1 MAGTK
6 VKWTDSQIQAIET
19 TDADVLV
26 TASAGTGKT
35 AVLSERCAQLLADT
49 KLANASEIV
58 VLTFTEAAAE
68 EMLSRI
74 AETLRKKFLQS
85 RDTAIRHQLLLLDAA
100 HISTIH
106 AFCKRII
113 TENFHTGG
121 VDPEFRIIDEDERAL
136 LKSQI
141 LDEVIEQA
149 WADDALSQ
157 GLDKLLY
164 RRNIQSTGKN
174 FLKTIIEASTFLDS
188 VASADDFFERA
199 QILAEAASLSVN
211 ALAKKQ
217 QQIILEKLQQCKS
230 QIEYSMVLDA
240 KATEGGHWAG
250 LLVDGLLGPIN
261 KCIGAIEEGDFETCA
276 KVIREFSWKRFTVK
290 PKHLSKDQADAIKA
304 PAAKAKDAI
313 KGLKDLA
320 IVCERYDEVVGVSA
334 GLQTKVLIELVKRF
348 DRKYRDAK
356 KGFNCLDFADLEHKA
371 LKLLN
376 ENAAVAQS
384 LQRKF
389 KYIFV
394 DEYQDINAV
403 QQAILNKIQRGD
415 NTFVVG
421 DAKQSI
427 YAFRQAKPGIF
438 LDRLKTADG
447 GTGAPLRVDLSDN
460 FRSRKPVLDFMNMVF
475 AKIMT
480 EGLSSIEYDQRSYLK
495 AGFEYEPAEKDAKFV
510 EMYILDEEVSE
521 KTEDNEKNIRFKG
534 QVSAGQRQASFIA
547 KRIKR
552 MVGEAEFKIYDKD
565 ADVYRPVEHRDI
577 VILMRSPSNRAAE
590 YVEVFELAG
599 IPVSSQNCSG
609 YFEATEI
616 SDCLCLMK
624 VLDNPRRDI
633 ELAAVLRSPFF
644 RVTDTE
650 LAVIRKFGDSAQSKP
665 SFYDRMTLY
674 CERGNDEGLRDKLCG
689 ISEQLNMW
697 RRLVRRGSIA
707 DALWQVLR
715 DTGYL
720 SFVSALP
727 NGKQRRANLLK
738 MHDRAIQFE
747 GFAGVAA
754 NQSTS
759 LGRFVEFIEKLLAH
773 DKDWAPAEPET
784 SAQNAVRIMSVHKSK
799 GLEFPVVFLAE
810 LNNKFNKKDSTND
823 CLFDADDTFG
833 LKIVEPNLKV
843 KLSSIAHQV
852 IAEEKLKTTLAEE
865 MRVLYVAMTRARER
879 LIITASKEKDRCRKL
894 VTEAAMIEG
903 DGLRN
908 WQLRDC
914 QCHFDWILCGLSDQR
929 KLQSALDIETDGN
942 SNDSGKLF
950 NANIVSREKLDEI
963 ASSLLRR
970 ESDDIKDKRVTGGN
984 AKKALA
990 KIKESLNWR
999 YAFED
1004 LTCMSTKTSVSQ
1016 LTHREDEFATT
1027 VSADAL
1033 KRMPQAVDRQ
1043 AHGKISASQRGTATH
1058 LVIQNLDLAQA
1069 VSLETVQEVIAK
1081 LVSDG
1086 AIPEAVAA
1094 QIDVSAIERFF
1105 ASELGKQCFAQGNTV
1120 LREWPFTF
1128 GVDAKELGARTS
1140 GENVIVQGIVDMII
1154 KTPAGLVV
1162 IDFKTDNV
1170 TTTAALDRAGR
1181 YRGQMSHYVRAAGA
1195 VLGENVAGAYLYFLL
1210 PGTAVRT
1217 ENPV

>member
-1 MAGTK
+1 MAGGK
-6 VKWTDSQIQAIET
+6 VKWTYSQILAIET
-19 TDADVLV
+19 TGRDVLV

-35 AVLSERCAQLLADT
+35 AVLSERCARLLADT
-49 KLANASEIV
+49 KQASASEIV

-74 AETLRKKFLQS
+74 AETLRKKFLDS

-113 TENFHTGG
+113 TENFHTAG

-141 LDEVIEQA
+141 LDEVIEEA
-149 WADDALSQ
+149 WADEGLCQ

-164 RRNIQSTGKN
+164 RRNVQSTGKS
-174 FLKTIIEASTFLDS
+174 FLTKIIGASTFLDS

-199 QILAEAASLSVN
+199 QVLAEATSLSVN
-211 ALAKKQ
+211 ALAEKQ
-217 QQIILEKLQQCKS
+217 KRIILEKLQRCRLQV
-230 QIEYSMVLDA
+230 EYSMILDA
-240 KATEGGHWAG
+240 KATEGGHWSG
-250 LLVDGLLGPIN
+250 LLVDGLLGPID
-261 KCIGAIEEGDFETCA
+261 KCIGAIESGDFETCA

-290 PKHLSKDQADAIKA
+290 PKHLSKGEADAIKG
-304 PAAKAKDAI
+304 PAAKAKDAFV
-313 KGLKDLA
+313 GLKDLA
-320 IVCERYDEVVGVSA
+320 VVCDRYDEVVGVSA
-334 GLQTKVLIELVKRF
+334 GLQTKVMIELVKRF
-348 DRKYRDAK
+348 DRKYREAK
-356 KGFNCLDFADLEHKA
+356 KGLNCLDFADLEHKA
-371 LKLLN
+371 LRLLN
-376 ENAAVAQS
+376 ENAAVAVA

-403 QQAILNKIQRGD
+403 QQAILDKIQSGD

-421 DAKQSI
+421 DVKQSI

-438 LDRLKTADG
+438 LDRLKGAGGGADV
-447 GTGAPLRVDLSDN
+447 PLRVDLSDN
-460 FRSRKPVLDFMNMVF
+460 FRSRGQVLDFVNMVF
-475 AKIMT
+475 ARIMT
-480 EGLSSIEYDQRSYLK
+480 EGLSSLKYDERSYLK
-495 AGFEYEPAEKDAKFV
+495 AGFEYEPAEDTARFV

-521 KTEDNEKNIRFKG
+521 KTEDDDMRFKG

-547 KRIKR
+547 ERIKR
-552 MVGEAEFKIYDKD
+552 MVGGAEFKVYDKD
-565 ADVYRPVEHRDI
+565 ADVYRSVEYGDI

-590 YVEVFELAG
+590 YVEVLELAG
-599 IPVSSQNCSG
+599 IAVSSQNCSG

-633 ELAAVLRSPFF
+633 ELAALLRSPFF
-644 RVTDTE
+644 RVSDTQ
-650 LAVIRKFGDSAQSKP
+650 LAMVRKFGDGADGKL
-665 SFYDRMTLY
+665 SFYDCITGY
-674 CERGNDEGLRDKLCG
+674 YNRGSDEDLRDKLCG
-689 ISEQLNMW
+689 ILEQLDMW
-697 RRLVRRGSIA
+697 RRAVRRGSIA
-707 DALWQVLR
+707 DVLWRVLR

-747 GFAGVAA
+747 GFAGGAA

-759 LGRFVEFIEKLLAH
+759 LGRFVEFIEKLLEH
-773 DKDWAPAEPET
+773 GKDWAPAEPET

-810 LNNKFNKKDSTND
+810 LNNKFNKKDSTDD
-823 CLFDADDTFG
+823 CLFDEDDTFG
-833 LKIVEPNLKV
+833 LKIVEPNSKV

-879 LIITASKEKDRCRKL
+879 LIITGSKEKDRCQKL

-903 DGLRN
+903 DGLN
-908 WQLRDC
+908 DWQLRDC

-929 KLQSALDIETDGN
+929 QLLNALDVETDGGGDG
-942 SNDSGKLF
+942 SELF
-950 NANIVSREKLDEI
+950 SVDVVSRARLDEM
-963 ASSLLRR
+963 ASSLLQGG
-970 ESDDIKDKRVTGGN
+970 STDTKDKQKIAGSD
-984 AKKALA
+984 AKESLA

-1016 LTHREDEFATT
+1016 LTHREDEFAGT
-1027 VSADAL
+1027 VYADAL
-1033 KRMPQAVDRQ
+1033 KRMPEAVDRQ
-1043 AHGKISASQRGTATH
+1043 DHGKVSASQRGTATH
-1058 LVIQNLDLAQA
+1058 LVIQNLDLDQT
-1069 VSLETVQEVIAK
+1069 VSVEAIDEVIAK
-1081 LVSDG
+1081 LVSNG
-1086 AIPEAVAA
+1086 AIPEAVAGR
-1094 QIDVSAIERFF
+1094 IDSGAIERFF
-1105 ASELGKQCFAQGNTV
+1105 ASELGKLCFAKGNSI
-1120 LREWPFTF
+1120 LREWPFTI
-1128 GVDAKELGARTS
+1128 GIDAKELGAAS
-1140 GENVIVQGIVDMII
+1140 GGENVIVQGIVDMII
-1154 KTPAGLVV
+1154 MTPEGLVV

-1170 TTTAALDRAGR
+1170 TAEAATDRADR
-1181 YRGQMSHYVRAAGA
+1181 YKEQMGHYVRAAGSI
-1195 VLGENVAGAYLYFLL
+1195 LGEKVAGAYLYFLL
-1210 PGTAVRT
+1210 PETVIST
-1217 ENPV
+1217 ENLA